1 MSFASDR
8 PSRPRIRLF
17 PAAAVVGLALAAAI
31 SVTAQLKDS
40 ELGRGRTML
49 KTIKKDLK
57 SRYYDPA
64 FRGID
69 LDARFLKAEQDL
81 GTATSL
87 GHMFGIIGQTVADLG
102 DSHTRFIPPSRAAEF
117 EYGWRM
123 RPVGDRAYVFAVKP
137 GSDAEAKGLKVG
149 DAVISVNGR
158 TVGRKDVG
166 TFRYIY
172 FSLRPAAQMRLVV
185 QSPGSP
191 PRQIDIQTRIDQ
203 GSKRI
208 RDYTQGE
215 DVWDYIR
222 ELEDAAEIHRYF
234 WTPDDGVFVWN
245 VPSFIGDVDDFKQM
259 AARFLKYKAVVFDL
273 RGNPGGQENALASL
287 LGFVLDHDVT
297 IAERRGRGKP
307 KKPLVA
313 KTQGEKA
320 FKGKVVVVVDGDS
333 GSSAELFAR
342 VIQLEKRG
350 TVIGDRTAGAVM
362 EAKLYSREMGA
373 EFSIF
378 YGLMITESDL
388 IMADGQSL
396 EGIGVVPDE
405 LLLPTAQDL
414 AAGRDPVLAKAVS
427 LAGGLILPEEAAKQ
441 FPYIW
446 D

>member
-1 MSFASDR
+1 MSLASDR
-8 PSRPRIRLF
+8 PLSKGIRLF
-17 PAAAVVGLALAAAI
+17 PAAAVAVLVLAAAI
-31 SVTAQLKDS
+31 SVAAQLKHS
-40 ELGRGRTML
+40 EIVRGRTML
-49 KTIKKDLK
+49 KTIKKDL
-57 SRYYDPA
+57 RGHYYDPT
-64 FRGID
+64 FHGID
-69 LDARFLKAEQDL
+69 LDARFLKAEQDIE
-81 GTATSL
+81 TANSL
-87 GHMFGIIGQTVADLG
+87 SHMFGIIGQTVADLG

-158 TVGRKDVG
+158 AIGRKDVG

-172 FSLRPAAQMRLVV
+172 FSLRPVAQMRLVV
-185 QSPGSP
+185 QSPGGQ
-191 PRQIDIQTRIDQ
+191 PRTIDIQTKIVQ
-203 GSKRI
+203 KEKRV
-208 RDYTQGE
+208 RDFTQGE

-222 ELEDAAEIHRYF
+222 EIEDAAEMHRFF
-234 WTPDDGVFVWN
+234 WTADNGVFVWS

-259 AARFLKYKAVVFDL
+259 AARFSNYKAVVFDL

-350 TVIGDRTAGAVM
+350 VVIGDRSAGAVM

-396 EGIGVVPDE
+396 EGTGVVPDE
-405 LLLPTAQDL
+405 VLLPTAQDL
-414 AAGRDPVLAKAVS
+414 VAGRDPVLAKAVF